1 LEFLTVKDLTRFGHH
16 WEMFYE
22 NRMPTNIGESDAVV
36 RVKVKHLLEKVLHL
50 RSAINCH
57 LLLSLRDCLGIT
69 EIIGQFLE
77 FDLFSLGRPMRIEL
91 CVEKGVLKGN
101 SMLSMK

>member
-1 LEFLTVKDLTRFGHH
+1 
-16 WEMFYE
+16 MFYE

-57 LLLSLRDCLGIT
+57 LLLSLRHCLGIT